1 MNWRI
6 YKEGEKESREETWKV
21 RKKQLRDMER
31 GKKESI
37 DKERNIRYRLSRK
50 GSWKERKDHDIRYKR
65 KKKQRK
71 QYKKKEKEPKL
82 MVIKQRSMKRWRKD
96 EVRVIKRKMGSGK
109 KRIFWGN
116 MKQ

>member
-50 GSWKERKDHDIRYKR
+50 GS
-65 KKKQRK
+65 
-71 QYKKKEKEPKL
+71 
-82 MVIKQRSMKRWRKD
+82 
-96 EVRVIKRKMGSGK
+96 
-109 KRIFWGN
+109 
-116 MKQ
+116 